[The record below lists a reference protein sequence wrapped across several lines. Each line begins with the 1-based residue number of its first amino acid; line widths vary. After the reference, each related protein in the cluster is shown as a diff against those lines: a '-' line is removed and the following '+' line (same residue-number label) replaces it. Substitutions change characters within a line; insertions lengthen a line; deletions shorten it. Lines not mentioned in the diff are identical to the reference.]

1 MKTAGPRG
9 QPYFL
14 QGFLQVDDDLAAVF
28 KRQRHHAAG
37 ALVVD
42 IGIRLIVDPVAGY
55 FHGLQNGF
63 CTVQVFQVAHYN
75 PIMFASLQIHAQI
88 LGRHALSFRPQ
99 GLGAAMVGVLFT
111 ACLVGCGQKG
121 PLFLPGQPP
130 PLQTLPYPQP
140 TLPTSKPIPPA
151 AFTPAPS
158 IPDAPYRPAA
168 VPQQAQ

>member
-55 FHGLQNGF
+55 FHSLQSSFGA
-63 CTVQVFQVAHYN
+63 VEVFQVGHYN
-75 PIMFASLQIHAQI
+75 PIMFASLQIHGQI
-88 LGRHALSFRPQ
+88 LGRRALPGRPQ
-99 GLGAAMVGVLFT
+99 GLATIVVGALLT
-111 ACLVGCGQKG
+111 AFLAGCGQKG
-121 PLFLPGQPP
+121 PLFLPGPPP
-130 PLQTLPYPQP
+130 PLR
-140 TLPTSKPIPPA
+140 PTSVTAPPA
-151 AFTPAPS
+151 AAPTQAIPERSVRTPS
-158 IPDAPYRPAA
+158 
-168 VPQQAQ
+168 